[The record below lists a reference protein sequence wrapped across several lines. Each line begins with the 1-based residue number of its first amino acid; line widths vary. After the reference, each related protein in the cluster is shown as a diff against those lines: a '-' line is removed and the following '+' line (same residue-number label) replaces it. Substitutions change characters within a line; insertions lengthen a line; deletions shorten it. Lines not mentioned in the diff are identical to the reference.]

1 VVRDD
6 RNIDRIFR
14 ETLAEAEVD
23 VPDLCWENIEK
34 QVHPKKRIPW
44 NSVFQLAVASLALF
58 LSFAGGY
65 FLSEQKYQPRALAYF
80 NSSEYPVWDDS
91 TATQKNNLNA
101 LNGAD
106 TNELYKSTLYRS
118 KSAKLANE
126 QTNMT
131 VRLSDNSSSKDKF
144 ENSGN
149 SNKEQVEMDKNL
161 NLLSNEM
168 ALQYNELEA
177 NILEKNKN
185 DNGWLIGG
193 QFTPLYSYRKLRGE
207 EGDLQNEAF
216 DKQENAVVAFSSGFS
231 IQYQNSRWSILSGIN
246 YTTYG
251 QSSNLLA
258 DAFTQSDATLSNPSK
273 LRLAT
278 SAGNII
284 PESSVIQSLTSSN
297 QDQKEGSA
305 MSPNVYQDFNY
316 IEIPVWVKYK
326 VLDGKIDF
334 NVFGGFNTN
343 LLVNNKVYVE
353 QGTDRILL
361 GTTDNLSPVH
371 YTSTVGLGIE
381 YQLIYN
387 IRFNL
392 EPTFKYSLTPINQNE
407 MIRNYP
413 YAFGIMTGMRF
424 KF

>member
-1 VVRDD
+1 MCR
-6 RNIDRIFR
+6 
-14 ETLAEAEVD
+14 
-23 VPDLCWENIEK
+23 
-34 QVHPKKRIPW
+34 

-231 IQYQNSRWSILSGIN
+231 IQYQNSRWSILSGSI
-246 YTTYG
+246 Y
-251 QSSNLLA
+251 
-258 DAFTQSDATLSNPSK
+258 PI
-273 LRLAT
+273 RCH
-278 SAGNII
+278 I
-284 PESSVIQSLTSSN
+284 IQSFKTKIGHLSRKHHSGKFCYTKPHIKQS
-297 QDQKEGSA
+297 GS
-305 MSPNVYQDFNY
+305 
-316 IEIPVWVKYK
+316 K
-326 VLDGKIDF
+326 
-334 NVFGGFNTN
+334 
-343 LLVNNKVYVE
+343 
-353 QGTDRILL
+353 R
-361 GTTDNLSPVH
+361 
-371 YTSTVGLGIE
+371 
-381 YQLIYN
+381 
-387 IRFNL
+387 RFC
-392 EPTFKYSLTPINQNE
+392 NE
-407 MIRNYP
+407 S
-413 YAFGIMTGMRF
+413 
-424 KF
+424 